1 MANEAIGISSK
12 IVTVFGASGFLG
24 RHVVQALAR
33 RGYRVRAAVRRPD
46 LAGFLQPLGMVGQ
59 VMPVQANLRFPW
71 SVAKAAEGAYAVVNL
86 VGILAPKGRQTF
98 AAVQDV
104 GARTVAQAAA
114 AGRARLV
121 QVSAIGADPQGPT
134 PYQRSKAAGEAA
146 ALAVEAAVVLR
157 PSVIFGPEDDFFNRF
172 AALARL
178 LPVMPLIGD
187 GATRFQPVFVGDV
200 AETVARAVDGAI
212 SGNRIYEL
220 GGPTIAS
227 LKDIMS
233 YVLNETGRR
242 RPFLPVPFAA
252 ARIQAGFM
260 EVVDKLTFAKL
271 PRALA
276 ITRDQVRMLERDN
289 LVSETAKA
297 EGRTLDGIGI
307 TPTSFEAIV
316 PSYLWRFRRYGQFEK
331 MREA

>member
-212 SGNRIYEL
+212 AGNRIYEL

-227 LKDIMS
+227 LKNIMS

>member
-1 MANEAIGISSK
+1 MANEAIGSSSK
-12 IVTVFGASGFLG
+12 IVAVFGGSGFLG

-71 SVAKAAEGAYAVVNL
+71 SVEKAAEGAYAVVNL

-98 AAVQDV
+98 AAVQDA
-104 GARTVAQAAA
+104 GARTVAQAA
-114 AGRARLV
+114 GVQCARLV

-134 PYQRSKAAGEAA
+134 PYQRTKAAGEAA
-146 ALAVEAAVVLR
+146 ALAVDGAVVLR

-178 LPVMPLIGD
+178 MPVMPLIGD
-187 GATRFQPVFVGDV
+187 GVTRFQPVFVGDV
-200 AETVARAVDGAI
+200 AEAVARAVDGTIA
-212 SGNRIYEL
+212 GNRIYEL
-220 GGPTIAS
+220 GGPKIVT

-233 YVLNETGRR
+233 YVLDETGRR

-276 ITRDQVRMLERDN
+276 ITRDQLRMLEHDN
-289 LVSETAKA
+289 LVSQSAKA

-307 TPTSFEAIV
+307 PPTAFEAIV

>member
-1 MANEAIGISSK
+1 MANEAIGSSSK
-12 IVTVFGASGFLG
+12 IVAVFGGSGFLG

-71 SVAKAAEGAYAVVNL
+71 SVEKAAEGAYAVVNL

-98 AAVQDV
+98 AAVQDA
-104 GARTVAQAAA
+104 GARTVAQAA
-114 AGRARLV
+114 GVQCARLV

-212 SGNRIYEL
+212 AGNRIYEL

-233 YVLNETGRR
+233 CVLNETSRR

>member
-212 SGNRIYEL
+212 AGNRIYEL

-233 YVLNETGRR
+233 CVLNETSRR

>member
-212 SGNRIYEL
+212 AGNRIYEL

-233 YVLNETGRR
+233 CVLNETSRR

-297 EGRTLDGIGI
+297 EGRALDGIGI

-316 PSYLWRFRRYGQFEK
+316 PSYLWRFRRYGRFEK

>member
-1 MANEAIGISSK
+1 MANEAIGSSSK
-12 IVTVFGASGFLG
+12 IVAVFGGSGFLG

-71 SVAKAAEGAYAVVNL
+71 SVEKAAEGAYAVVNL

-98 AAVQDV
+98 AAVQDA
-104 GARTVAQAAA
+104 GARTVAQAA
-114 AGRARLV
+114 GVQRARLV

-134 PYQRSKAAGEAA
+134 PYQRTKAAGEAA
-146 ALAVEAAVVLR
+146 ALAVDGAVVLR

-178 LPVMPLIGD
+178 MPVMPLIGD
-187 GATRFQPVFVGDV
+187 GVTRFQPVFVGDV
-200 AETVARAVDGAI
+200 AEAVARAVDGTIA
-212 SGNRIYEL
+212 GNRIYEL
-220 GGPTIAS
+220 GGPKIVT

-233 YVLNETGRR
+233 YVLDETGRR

-276 ITRDQVRMLERDN
+276 ITRDQLRMLEHDN
-289 LVSETAKA
+289 LVSQSAKA

-307 TPTSFEAIV
+307 PPTAFEAIV

>member
-1 MANEAIGISSK
+1 M
-12 IVTVFGASGFLG
+12 
-24 RHVVQALAR
+24 VQALAR

-86 VGILAPKGRQTF
+86 VGILAPKGRSDF
-98 AAVQDV
+98 RGGSGRGRPD
-104 GARTVAQAAA
+104 GG
-114 AGRARLV
+114 AGRRV
-121 QVSAIGADPQGPT
+121 PS
-134 PYQRSKAAGEAA
+134 
-146 ALAVEAAVVLR
+146 ALASSRSRRSGPIPKGRRPISAAR
-157 PSVIFGPEDDFFNRF
+157 PRAKQRRSPSTARWCCAHPVIFGPEDDFFNRF

-178 LPVMPLIGD
+178 MPVMPLIGD
-187 GATRFQPVFVGDV
+187 GVTRFQPVFVGDV
-200 AETVARAVDGAI
+200 AEAVARAVDGTIA
-212 SGNRIYEL
+212 GNRIYEL
-220 GGPTIAS
+220 GGPKIVT

-233 YVLNETGRR
+233 YVLDETGRR

-276 ITRDQVRMLERDN
+276 ITRDQLRMLEHDN
-289 LVSETAKA
+289 LVSQSAKA

-307 TPTSFEAIV
+307 TPTAFEAIV